1 MASFLPN
8 FFPTPKHRQ
17 FNINPR
23 YYDPEKERL
32 EQLKKKYA
40 AETPQDEQLAEAKVR
55 IRESFQRN
63 SKQTKGLLSSRRL
76 MIYLVLL
83 LALLWWVLQ

>member
-1 MASFLPN
+1 MPN

-32 EQLKKKYA
+32 EQLKKKYT
-40 AETPQDEQLAEAKVR
+40 AETPQDEQLAEAKAR
-55 IRESFQRN
+55 IRESFQR
-63 SKQTKGLLSSRRL
+63 SAKQPKGLLSSRRL
-76 MIYLVLL
+76 LIYLVLL

>member
-63 SKQTKGLLSSRRL
+63 TKQTKGLLSSRRL

>member
-1 MASFLPN
+1 M
-8 FFPTPKHRQ
+8 
-17 FNINPR
+17 
-23 YYDPEKERL
+23 

-63 SKQTKGLLSSRRL
+63 TKQTKGLLSSRRL